1 MLKLQQEFLG
11 FFMNGLFFDNI
22 IPKTDLTRRKI
33 IRDKDL
39 RSFYFRDTTAI
50 IHSYPFRR
58 LKHKTQVFFSPH
70 NDHICTRIEHV
81 MHVASIAATICRSLD
96 LDADLAWAIGLSHDL
111 GHTPFG
117 HVGET
122 ILSKLMEEKGGFK
135 HEIYSLRVVD
145 YLANYGKGL
154 NLTYAVRDGI
164 LNHCGEKFEQS
175 IVPDF
180 KVKDLGRIT
189 TREYYPATWEGVVV
203 RMSDKIAYMGRDLE
217 DALQLKI
224 VKKDELPEDIPR
236 VLGASNSEII
246 NSMVNDLIATSLET
260 GRIGFSDEVFG
271 AMLKLKDFNYERIYK
286 NPLLSSYHKY
296 FERIL
301 HTLHDYLVDLFDEA
315 GEDQSV
321 YKSENNFLAAR
332 FGDFYRKMKP
342 FYDDIDGGTDNL
354 VFDYL
359 AGMTDD
365 YAISCVNEILV
376 PRKFEYQFNEF
387 LLSE

>member
-1 MLKLQQEFLG
+1 
-11 FFMNGLFFDNI
+11 MNGLFFENPI
-22 IPKTDLTRRKI
+22 SKSDLTRRRVT
-33 IRDKDL
+33 RDKDL

-81 MHVASIAATICRSLD
+81 MHVASIAATICRALD
-96 LDADLAWAIGLSHDL
+96 LDADMAWAIGLGHDL

-122 ILSKLMEEKGGFK
+122 VFSKLMEKQGGFR

-145 YLANYGKGL
+145 HLANYGRGL

-164 LNHCGEKFEQS
+164 LNHCGEKFEQT

-180 KVKDLGRIT
+180 DVKDLGSIK
-189 TREYYPATWEGVVV
+189 TRDYYPSTWEGTVV
-203 RMSDKIAYMGRDLE
+203 RVSDKIAYMGRDLE

-224 VKKDELPEDIPR
+224 VKTGDLPDIIPAT
-236 VLGASNSEII
+236 LGSSNSGII
-246 NSMVNDLIATSLET
+246 NSMVNDLISTSLEF
-260 GRIGFSDEVFG
+260 GKIGFSDDVFK
-271 AMLKLKDFNYERIYK
+271 AMMALKEFNYQRIYK
-286 NPLLSSYHKY
+286 NPLLSSYHQY

-301 HTLHDYLVDLFDEA
+301 KTLYEYLTDLFDRA
-315 GEDQSV
+315 GDDQAV
-321 YKSENNFLAAR
+321 YRAENNFLGAR
-332 FGDFYRKMKP
+332 FGDYYRKMRN
-342 FYDDIDGGTDNL
+342 FYESVDGGTENL
-354 VFDYL
+354 VFDYI

-365 YAISCVNEILV
+365 YAISCIKEIMV

-387 LLSE
+387 LLNEEQ

>member
-1 MLKLQQEFLG
+1 
-11 FFMNGLFFDNI
+11 MNGLFFENH
-22 IPKTDLTRRKI
+22 IPKSELTRRRI
-33 IRDKDL
+33 SRDRDL
-39 RSFYFRDTTAI
+39 RSYYFRDTTAI

-81 MHVASIAATICRSLD
+81 MHVASIAATICRALD
-96 LDADLAWAIGLSHDL
+96 LDADLAWAIGLGHDL

-122 ILSKLMEEKGGFK
+122 ILSRLMEEQGGFK

-180 KVKDLGRIT
+180 EIKDLGSIK
-189 TREYYPATWEGVVV
+189 TREFYPSTWEGTVV
-203 RMSDKIAYMGRDLE
+203 RVSDKIAYMGRDLE

-224 VKKDELPEDIPR
+224 VKKDEIPDEIR
-236 VLGASNSEII
+236 KTLGSSNSGII
-246 NSMVNDLIATSLET
+246 NSMVNDLISTSLEI
-260 GRIGFSDEVFG
+260 GRIGFSDDVFA
-271 AMLKLKDFNYERIYK
+271 AMIRLKDFNYQRIYK
-286 NPLLSSYHKY
+286 NPLLSSYHQY
-296 FERIL
+296 FDRIL
-301 HTLHDYLVDLFDEA
+301 KTLHDYLSDLFERA
-315 GEDQSV
+315 GEDQSI
-321 YKSENNFLAAR
+321 YRAEKNFLAAR
-332 FGDFYRKMKP
+332 FGDYYRKMKD
-342 FYDDIDGGTDNL
+342 FYEEVDGGTQNV

-365 YAISCVNEILV
+365 YAISCVNEIMV

-387 LLSE
+387 LLREES